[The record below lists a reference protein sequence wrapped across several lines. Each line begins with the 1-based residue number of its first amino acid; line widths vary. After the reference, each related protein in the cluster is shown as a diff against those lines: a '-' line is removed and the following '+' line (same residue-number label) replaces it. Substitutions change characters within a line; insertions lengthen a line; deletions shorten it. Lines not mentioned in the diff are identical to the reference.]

1 MALEVIQSKNRWDKT
16 IKDLG
21 IKDIYYTYEYCHN
34 SAQPEKGIAELLYF
48 ENELGAVVYPI
59 VKRKIDTAYSREIY
73 DIVTPYGYGGPL
85 VIGDK
90 GVLKGFRE
98 ELTTY
103 CEKNNI
109 ITEIIRFH
117 PLIKNAKMM
126 GSYCELQYIRK
137 TTAVDLSND
146 IEEIKSQYS
155 KMNKR
160 NIKRAFKNNLVCK
173 EVNKTRENIE
183 IFLDLYKETM
193 DRQNALSYYYFP
205 YDQIVNQL
213 NNTEV
218 YEAHLLF
225 VYYEDKV
232 ISATILYTTKEFA
245 HYYLG
250 ASAAD
255 YLQLRPNNLIFDYM
269 VELSK
274 EKGCN
279 SLHLGGG
286 YEEDD
291 GLFRYK
297 CSFSN
302 DNVYDYYI
310 GKSIFNQKI
319 YDVLVDERKKERDLK
334 ENYFPR
340 YRA

>member
-1 MALEVIQSKNRWDKT
+1 MRLEVIQSQKKWSEIVEN
-16 IKDLG
+16 LG
-21 IKDIYYTYEYCHN
+21 LKDIYYTYEYCHN
-34 SAQPEKGIAELLYF
+34 SAQSEKGIAKLLYF

-59 VKRKIDTAYSREIY
+59 VKRKIETSYAREIY
-73 DIVTPYGYGGPL
+73 DIITPYGYGGPL
-85 VIGDK
+85 VIGNK
-90 GVLKGFRE
+90 EVLKDFRE

-117 PLIKNAKMM
+117 PLINNAEMM
-126 GSYCELQYIRK
+126 GNYCNLQYIRK
-137 TTAVDLSND
+137 TTAVDLTND
-146 IEEIKSQYS
+146 IETIKSQYS

-160 NIKRAFKNNLVCK
+160 NIKRAYKNGLVCK
-173 EVNKTRENIE
+173 EVNKTKDNIE
-183 IFLDLYKETM
+183 IFLDLYNETM

-205 YDQIVNQL
+205 SDQIESQL
-213 NNTEV
+213 KDTEV
-218 YEAHLLF
+218 YQAHLLF
-225 VYYEDKV
+225 VYHEDKV
-232 ISATILYTTKEFA
+232 VSATILYTTKKFA

-250 ASAAD
+250 ASASE
-255 YLQLRPNNLIFDYM
+255 YLYLRPNNLIFNYM

-274 EKGCN
+274 KKGCK

-302 DNVYDYYI
+302 NNMFDYYI
-310 GKSIFNQKI
+310 GKSIFNKKV
-319 YDVLVDERKKERDLK
+319 YDVLVDERKKECGIK
-334 ENYFPR
+334 ENFFPL